1 VIVRF
6 LANTPRSRSGA
17 APCPWASFA
26 PGVDT
31 LRKIVLAALL
41 LSTLPAAG
49 VELHGIVTEV
59 QDGDSVTLLAAG
71 TSYKIRLVDIDA
83 PELAQPRG
91 KDSWASLSGM
101 CKSKP
106 AAAHTIGEDRFGRT
120 LARIKC
126 AGVDANTEQVRRG
139 WAWVFTRYA
148 PQDSPLYAI
157 QEDARRARRGLWAD
171 DEPVA
176 PWDWRKMKRAGEAD

>member
-1 VIVRF
+1 
-6 LANTPRSRSGA
+6 
-17 APCPWASFA
+17 
-26 PGVDT
+26 
-31 LRKIVLAALL
+31 
-41 LSTLPAAG
+41 
-49 VELHGIVTEV
+49 
-59 QDGDSVTLLAAG
+59 
-71 TSYKIRLVDIDA
+71 
-83 PELAQPRG
+83 
-91 KDSWASLSGM
+91 M

-148 PQDSPLYAI
+148 PQDSPLFAI

-171 DEPVA
+171 ALPSSDSFLQVKHDIQPGTE
-176 PWDWRKMKRAGEAD
+176 KAGQFTFFA